1 MITNT
6 SVMTLNEVAEFLK
19 VHPSTVYRL
28 LKRHSLPAFKMGS
41 DWRFNQE
48 SLEQWIKLVRWR
60 CPWFVRPQTI
70 GLSPVTM
77 TIEGSLRS

>member
-48 SLEQWIKLVRWR
+48 SLKQWIKTCEMEMPLVRAA
-60 CPWFVRPQTI
+60 TND
-70 GLSPVTM
+70 LS
-77 TIEGSLRS
+77 ESGNDDN